1 MLSKLVIE
9 NVALID
15 RLNMEFASGFNVM
28 TGETGAGK
36 SIIIDAVNLALGERA
51 SRELIKSGK
60 DKAKVEATF
69 ENISNKKIDAILE
82 ENSIESQTDGS
93 LMLCREVSA
102 SGKSVCRVNG
112 TVVPLAVQKRIS
124 DALVD
129 IHGQHEHQALL
140 DPETHVDFLDA
151 FAGEEADALKSEV
164 RQIAAQHARLAA
176 MRHEGFMSE
185 AERERELDILSFQIN
200 EITAA
205 GIASGEEETLNSEKK
220 LLANAE
226 TIALALNEANVCLS
240 GDDNELSGAL
250 SAVKEAQRQ
259 LLAIEKY
266 NNEYEETAKRL
277 LDIYY
282 NLEDCA
288 FSIRD
293 NEAKVQADPQ
303 RLNQIE
309 ERLELLSH
317 LKRKYG
323 GTIEAVNEFLDNSRA
338 RLDTITSMEARREK
352 LEKELLACEKLYAQ
366 RAKKLTSVREKAA
379 KRLVTELT
387 EQFKKLGLTRAR
399 VEVNIECDDYS
410 SVREMGAD
418 TVEFM
423 LSANPGEPLKPLAKV
438 ASGGEISRIML
449 AFKAIF
455 AKLDCVGT
463 MIFDEID
470 TGISGAAA
478 ATVGEKMLEIASG
491 AQVICITHLPQIA
504 ALADIHFMVK
514 KETDGKSTSVSV
526 APLER
531 EERVKS
537 IADMMDGGSG
547 SEHGREHSLE
557 LILRAEKIKRDTK

>member
-205 GIASGEEETLNSEKK
+205 GIASGEEEALNSEKK